1 MSAIMLSLV
10 SIATMISSFGILL
23 YLVCHKKYKGFDAFA
38 IAIVLILFLSTAA
51 SSTML
56 GAYGFNTI
64 RNGGHNGSGL
74 SLYRD

>member
-10 SIATMISSFGILL
+10 SIATMITSFGILQ
-23 YLVCHKKYKGFDAFA
+23 YFISQKKFKGFDGVVLTVAF
-38 IAIVLILFLSTAA
+38 VLFLSTAT

-64 RNGGHNGSGL
+64 RNGGHNGTGL

>member
-10 SIATMISSFGILL
+10 SIATMVSSFGILL

-38 IAIVLILFLSTAA
+38 IVLVLFLSTAA

>member
-1 MSAIMLSLV
+1 
-10 SIATMISSFGILL
+10 
-23 YLVCHKKYKGFDAFA
+23 
-38 IAIVLILFLSTAA
+38 
-51 SSTML
+51 ML

>member
-10 SIATMISSFGILL
+10 NIATMVVSFGILL
-23 YLVCHKKYKGFDAFA
+23 YLVSLKKFKGFDAVA
-38 IAIVLILFLSTAA
+38 LVIVLVLFLSTAA

-64 RNGGHNGSGL
+64 RNGGNNGSGL